1 MSLSL
6 CVYNIIR
13 TLKQSS
19 GSDNPFKVLE
29 FGSIAC
35 YCCNP
40 SKSDFFRRLSTTKKL
55 KKIYIFTQY
64 YRNNENMENL

>member
-1 MSLSL
+1 M
-6 CVYNIIR
+6 
-13 TLKQSS
+13 
-19 GSDNPFKVLE
+19 DNPFKVVE

-40 SKSDFFRRLSTTKKL
+40 SKPDFFCSLSTTKNL

>member
-1 MSLSL
+1 MY
-6 CVYNIIR
+6 VNIKR
-13 TLKQSS
+13 SS
-19 GSDNPFKVLE
+19 GSNNPFKVVE

-40 SKSDFFRRLSTTKKL
+40 SKPDFFCSLSTTKNL